1 MRPALFAM
9 AGVVLGLVVAGDV
22 QVPIGP
28 FKTTLLVRPSTDGGT
43 VVRLAPLGTI
53 RIDTHDAPI
62 AIVAEVD
69 ELRLDE
75 AEAIARDPALLEKFE
90 SQVVDDARA
99 GLRALAVRG
108 LLAAA
113 VGGLVGALASSLAWR
128 SLLVGSVAGSVLA
141 AGLLAGTVATW
152 RPQAL
157 AEPRYTGL
165 LTLAPK
171 AVGDVGAVVER
182 FGHYRAQLVEL
193 VENVIALYGVASDL
207 STFDSSGAIRLL
219 HVSDVT

>member
-1 MRPALFAM
+1 M
-9 AGVVLGLVVAGDV
+9 AGVILGLTVAGDV
-22 QVPIGP
+22 HVPIGP
-28 FKTTLLVRPSTDGGT
+28 FKTTLRIRPSIGGGT

-62 AIVAEVD
+62 NIVAEVD

-75 AEAIARDPALLEKFE
+75 AEAIARDPALLEQFE
-90 SQVVDDARA
+90 SQVADDASL
-99 GLRALAVRG
+99 GLRAL
-108 LLAAA
+108 LAAA
-113 VGGLVGALASSLAWR
+113 AGGLLGALASSLSWR

-152 RPQAL
+152 RPEAL

-171 AVGDVGAVVER
+171 AVGDVGAVVDR
-182 FGHYRAQLVEL
+182 LGTTGRSWSSWWRTSSPSM
-193 VENVIALYGVASDL
+193 ASPAISRP
-207 STFDSSGAIRLL
+207 STHPAPYVCF
-219 HVSDVT
+219 T